1 MAVQALI
8 IDGILNIQKNSII
21 IRKQRCTFVSMN
33 VIAKVCL
40 LVLFCVV
47 GGNSFAQQST
57 LRKYKR
63 AVTSKEIKLDS
74 LSIYPNSFQVF
85 CGKEALRKEAFL
97 IDFASAK
104 FQLLEACADTLY
116 FEYRVFPIDLT
127 KVYQRRDTSVIYDEK
142 KGSYEQFLITSKDV
156 YGDIFGNTGLQKN
169 GSISRGVSFGNNQ
182 DLSVNSTLN
191 LELSGDIAPNL
202 KLLASVS
209 DDNLPIQPDG
219 NTNKLQEFDQ
229 VFIQVYNDKFKLI
242 AGDFWIQK
250 PQGYFMNY
258 KKRAQGIYGEFGYKP
273 SEKQE
278 WKFQGS
284 AALSKGKFAR
294 QIIQGIEGN
303 QGPYRLRG
311 NENEPFIIIL
321 SGTERVYIDG
331 RLLQR
336 GQEFDYVVN
345 YNTSEVTFTTR
356 NLITKDV
363 RIVVEF
369 QYSDQ
374 NYARSLVQ
382 GSTAYSSEKFNFWLN
397 AYSEQD
403 AKNQTIQQSL
413 TLPQRQLLSE
423 IGDSLELART
433 NSIDSVGFQE
443 NQNVYKMVDSLFT
456 DSVLVYSINP
466 DSAYFSATFTFVGAS
481 KGNYVFSKYNALGKV
496 YKWVAPVAGIP
507 QGDYEPA
514 RIIITPKQKQMVSA
528 GFSYKI
534 RPKLTVESEW
544 AYTKNDLNTFSKKDS
559 GNDQGV
565 SNKTRLLG
573 LVPLSRDSAK
583 TWLLNTKA
591 EIEMLQRNFA
601 PIEQYRAV
609 EFDRDWNTR
618 NKGYT
623 GNQFNSNLTAD
634 FKHKKYGNLA
644 IEASHFSIG
653 NEYAGLK
660 SRLFGQWN
668 QKGFRANWDGSYL
681 MSDAVDKNQFL
692 RHKVDVSQSFKNIRI
707 GFKDDQERNE
717 YNKGQLLSLQSYQ
730 FMDYEFYVASADSS
744 KFNYRLFY
752 RERYDGKSDSSRL
765 INVAKA
771 RNVGGEIK
779 LIGGQTQKLNILVNY
794 RELKI
799 NQPTLISQSPENTL
813 LGRIDYEL
821 KLFKSA
827 ITWNT
832 YYEIG
837 SGLELRKEFQYIKVA
852 DGQGVYTWIDYNGDG
867 IKDLNEFEIAQFVDQ
882 AGYIRVFTPSN
893 EYLKTY
899 SNELNQGVFI
909 KPERIWVNKKGALGV
924 LSRFSDQ
931 ARVRVNRKTNTFN
944 SDSFNPFA
952 AEVRDT
958 TLISTNSNVRNTLY
972 FNRTNSIF
980 GAEYVVQDVRSKT
993 LLASGFDARLNSYQE
1008 GSFRWNIIK
1017 IFAIE
1022 STVQWGRKSVNAD
1035 YTTGRNYDLKYYFV
1049 KPSFSYQPSTSFRLT
1064 LETRISNKLNVEG
1077 EKADVKELGLKLK
1090 FNQAEKGSLQAAVA
1104 MVDIKYDG
1112 NPGTS
1117 LGFEMLES
1125 LKPGKNF
1132 TWNAG
1137 YQRSISKSL
1146 QISIQYN
1153 GRKSETNKTI
1163 HSGGMEVRA
1172 FF

>member
-1 MAVQALI
+1 
-8 IDGILNIQKNSII
+8 
-21 IRKQRCTFVSMN
+21 MN
-33 VIAKVCL
+33 AIARVGLLFLLL
-40 LVLFCVV
+40 LVV
-47 GGNSFAQQST
+47 GNSFAQQSS
-57 LRKYKR
+57 LRSIQLPGTAT
-63 AVTSKEIKLDS
+63 AVRIDS
-74 LSIYPNSFQVF
+74 LSIYPNSFKAF
-85 CGKEALRKEAFL
+85 CGSQLLNREDYLLDYSK
-97 IDFASAK
+97 ST
-104 FQLLEACADTLY
+104 FQLLITCADTIRI
-116 FEYRVFPIDLT
+116 EYRVLPMDLSKT
-127 KVYQRRDTSVIYDEK
+127 YQRRDTSVIYNENKGNYEK
-142 KGSYEQFLITSKDV
+142 FLIQSKDI
-156 YGDIFGNTGLQKN
+156 YSDIFGNTGLQKN

-229 VFIQVYNDKFKLI
+229 VFIQIYNDKFKLI
-242 AGDFWIQK
+242 AGDFWIYK

-258 KKRAQGIYGEFGYKP
+258 KKRAQGLYGEYAWKTG
-273 SEKQE
+273 EKQA
-278 WKFQGS
+278 WKVQGS
-284 AALSKGKFAR
+284 GALSKGKFAR
-294 QIIQGIEGN
+294 QIIQGVEGN

-331 RLLQR
+331 RLLER
-336 GQEFDYVVN
+336 GQEFDYTIN
-345 YNTSEVTFTTR
+345 YNTSEVVFTTR

-382 GSTAYSSEKFNFWLN
+382 GNAFYTSEKFNFWIN

-413 TLPQRQLLSE
+413 TLEQRKLLSE

-433 NSIDSVGFQE
+433 NSIDSIGYLE
-443 NQNVYKMVDSLFT
+443 TQNLYRLTDSLGV
-456 DSVLVYSINP
+456 DSVLVYSVNP
-466 DSAYFSATFTFVGAS
+466 DLAYYSATFTFVGANR
-481 KGNYVFSKYNALGKV
+481 GNYIFSSFNALGKV
-496 YKWVAPVAGIP
+496 FRWVAPVGGVP

-528 GFSYKI
+528 GISYKL
-534 RPKLTVESEW
+534 RPKLTVETEW
-544 AYTKNDLNTFSKKDS
+544 AYTKNDLNTFSRKDS
-559 GNDQGV
+559 GNDEGV

-573 LVPLSRDSAK
+573 SVPLSRDS
-583 TWLLNTKA
+583 TSNWTLNTKA
-591 EIEMLQRNFA
+591 EMEVLQRNFS

-634 FKHKKYGNLA
+634 FKNRRYGNMGV
-644 IEASHFSIG
+644 EAAQYSIG
-653 NEYAGLK
+653 QDYLGFK
-660 SRLFGQWN
+660 SRLFGIWN
-668 QKGFRANWDGSYL
+668 QKGFQATWEGSYL
-681 MSDAVDKNQFL
+681 LSASAQKNQFL
-692 RHKVDVSQSFKNIRI
+692 RHKVDVSQSFKKIRI
-707 GFKDDQERNE
+707 GFKDDHERNTF
-717 YNKGQLLSLQSYQ
+717 NTGQLLDLQSYQ
-730 FMDYEFYVASADSS
+730 FYDYQFYISNADSS
-744 KFNYRLFY
+744 KFNYRIFY
-752 RERYDGKSDSSRL
+752 RERFDERSDSSRL
-765 INVAKA
+765 VNVAKA
-771 RNVGGEIK
+771 RNAGGEVR
-779 LIGGQTQKLNILVNY
+779 LVSGQAQRLNVLVNY
-794 RELKI
+794 RELKVTQSSLL
-799 NQPTLISQSPENTL
+799 NQTPENTL

-821 KLFKSA
+821 KLLKGTL
-827 ITWNT
+827 TWNT
-832 YYEIG
+832 FYEIG
-837 SGLELRKEFQYIKVA
+837 SGLELKREFQYIKVN

-867 IKDLNEFEIAQFVDQ
+867 VKDLNEFEVAQYVDQ
-882 AGYIRVFTPSN
+882 ASYIRVFIPSN
-893 EYLKTY
+893 EYVKTY
-899 SNELNQGVFI
+899 SNELNQGIFL
-909 KPERIWVNKKGALGV
+909 KPERIWASKKGIRSVFA
-924 LSRFSDQ
+924 RFSDQ
-931 ARVRVNRKTNTFN
+931 ARLRVNRKTNAFN
-944 SDSFNPFA
+944 QDSFNPFA
-952 AEVRDT
+952 SEIRDT
-958 TLISTNSNVRNTLY
+958 NLISMNTNIRNTLY

-993 LLASGFDARLNSYQE
+993 LLASGFDARVNKYQE

-1017 IFAIE
+1017 IFALE
-1022 STVQWGRKSVNAD
+1022 STVQWGQKSVAAD

-1064 LETRISNKLNVEG
+1064 LETRYSNKLNVNG
-1077 EKADVKELGLKLK
+1077 ERAVVRETGLKLK
-1090 FNQAEKGSLQAAVA
+1090 YNQAEKGSLQAAFALVA
-1104 MVDIKYDG
+1104 INYNG
-1112 NPGTS
+1112 SPGTS

-1125 LKPGKNF
+1125 LKPGKNL

-1146 QISIQYN
+1146 QISFQYN
-1153 GRKSETNKTI
+1153 GRKSEGNKTI